1 MSSLIIYYLISKPS
15 TVFFICN
22 FKYWPPIKPSHTL
35 FRKTFLL
42 CTVIEWNK
50 LDSNNRSSPS
60 QKKSQ
65 ILKSQI

>member
-1 MSSLIIYYLISKPS
+1 MISLIIYYLISKPS
-15 TVFFICN
+15 AVFFIRN
-22 FKYWPPIKPSHTL
+22 SKYWPSIKPSHTL
-35 FRKTFLL
+35 FRNTFLL
-42 CTVIEWNK
+42 CTIIEWNK